1 MRINCISQC
10 MITLTLIA
18 GVAYGQELETYDVP
32 SILNTATRLP
42 QTKADT
48 PASITAITAQ
58 QIKELG
64 LRTVPEV
71 MRLIPGMRVSQE
83 SGWNYLVSFHG
94 SGSIVPR
101 RMSLLMDGV
110 PMFKGS
116 FQQINWSKLPVD
128 VRDIER
134 IEIIRSPAGASYGTN
149 AFLNVINII
158 TKHPADT
165 PSVEVNAEVGS
176 QNSRDVYA
184 RVSKRFENTSIL
196 INASQQASDGFDD
209 IKLPGKEWQ
218 TDINGHRVNR
228 VNLRSN
234 TAITPE
240 TSIQFA
246 AGAADSVTEILDI
259 DPNQTG
265 RNFTGEKTWYNQLS
279 LTTNSFNKHTI
290 TANLNL
296 DNTDF
301 TQEWP
306 TCYPT
311 AFFLPTLRALYDYN
325 PAAANSLF
333 AGVVPQPSS
342 QQEAALIFAAVSQAQ
357 SLGPA
362 IYAPLC
368 GDANTNYSEKR
379 QAIEIG
385 DTYFF
390 NDKLKINSGIGYQDT
405 FSEAESQLQGSINNY
420 YKNVYSNIEY
430 APNKIVT
437 LNVGK
442 MIEKQS
448 ITDDSA
454 TSNRAGVNVHLNN
467 ETTLRYAYSTSNR
480 MPSVLE
486 AKSRLSY
493 YMRNWDREVF
503 GQREG
508 WMYRTE
514 YSPTN
519 LKSEHVE
526 SNEIA
531 LQGTII
537 NGDLAYDL
545 RVFQEKLTR
554 LISEKPDYFE
564 WGFTNN
570 NSVDME
576 GVEAEI
582 NYRLTTNFEL
592 SGAISYI
599 DQKQTTPLET
609 GLYAKYAGHLSAVY
623 RMNSAS
629 VALTHYANSKI
640 VGESYGRTD
649 LSLTGNISV
658 MNNKTLDW
666 RIITSYNNF
675 DQIAFLSD
683 IGVEYLHSYDNRVSV
698 HGSIGISF

>member
-1 MRINCISQC
+1 MKNSTNVIGFLSL
-10 MITLTLIA
+10 MFVTDLTI
-18 GVAYGQELETYDVP
+18 GQEIEEFDVP
-32 SILNTATRLP
+32 IVLNTATRMP

-48 PASITAITAQ
+48 PASMTAITSQ
-58 QIKELG
+58 QIRELG
-64 LRTVPEV
+64 LRTLPDV

-94 SGSIVPR
+94 TGSIVPR

-116 FQQINWSKLPVD
+116 FQQINWSKLPFD
-128 VRDIER
+128 LRDIER
-134 IEIIRSPAGASYGTN
+134 IEVIRSPAGASYGTN
-149 AFLNVINII
+149 AFLTVINII
-158 TKHPADT
+158 TKHPEDV
-165 PSVEVNAEVGS
+165 PSVEVSAEGGS
-176 QNSRDVYA
+176 HNSRDVYA
-184 RVSKRFENTSIL
+184 RVSKRFEKTSIL
-196 INASQQASDGFDD
+196 INASQESNDGFDN
-209 IKLPGKEWQ
+209 IKLPGRDWQ
-218 TDINGHRVNR
+218 TDINGHRVDR

-234 TAITPE
+234 TALTPE
-240 TSIQFA
+240 TSIQFS
-246 AGAADSVTEILDI
+246 AGAADAVTEIYDI
-259 DPNQTG
+259 EPNQTG
-265 RNFTGEKTWYNQLS
+265 RNFTGEETWYSQLS
-279 LTTNSFNKHTI
+279 FSTSSFENHTI

-296 DNTDF
+296 DNTEF

-311 AFFLPTLRALYDYN
+311 AFFIPALRTLYDYN

-342 QQEAALIFAAVSQAQ
+342 QDEAALIFAAVSQAQ
-357 SLGPA
+357 TLGPA

-368 GDANTNYSEKR
+368 GDANTNYNEKR

-385 DTYFF
+385 DTYVF

-420 YKNVYSNIEY
+420 YKNLYANIEY
-430 APNKIVT
+430 APNTIVT
-437 LNVGK
+437 INVGK

-454 TSNRAGVNVHLNN
+454 TSNRAGINFHLND

-493 YMRNWDREVF
+493 FMRNWDREVF

-537 NGDLAYDL
+537 NGDLAYDV
-545 RVFQEKLTR
+545 RVFREKLTR

-570 NSVDME
+570 NNVDME

-592 SGAISYI
+592 SSAVSYI
-599 DQKQTTPLET
+599 DQEQTTPLET

-629 VALTHYANSKI
+629 IALTHYANSTI
-640 VGESYGRTD
+640 VGESFGRTD
-649 LSLTGNISV
+649 LSLSGNFSV
-658 MNNKTLDW
+658 MNKNNIDW
-666 RIITSYNNF
+666 RIVTSYNHF
-675 DQIAFLSD
+675 DQISFLSD
-683 IGVEYLHSYDNRVSV
+683 IGVEYLHSYDDRVSIY
-698 HGSIGISF
+698 GSIGISF